1 MSKNLALFFSYLFQ
15 PLVIPTMVFAFLL
28 YALPDAIRIHHTSKH
43 LIMFVV
49 IGTTLII
56 PVLSVITMKLTKTI
70 GSLHLQDKEERVF
83 PFSMISFFYV
93 MTTYLFYLKLSI
105 DPTLVLALA
114 TITVCVVLLTAI
126 TFFWKIS
133 AHMTGVAGLL
143 SIVAVASMKYPN
155 PAFVYPLLLAILV
168 TGFVASSRLYLNSH
182 TLGEVFGG
190 FMLGFTVCFLS
201 FYYLI

>member
-1 MSKNLALFFSYLFQ
+1 VNRKLALFFSYLFQ
-15 PLVIPTMVFAFLL
+15 PLVIPSLVFAFLL
-28 YALPDAIRIHHTSKH
+28 YALPDAIRIQHTSKH
-43 LIMFVV
+43 LIMIVV
-49 IGTTLII
+49 VGTTLII
-56 PVLSVITMKLTKTI
+56 PLLSIVTMKLTKTI
-70 GSLHLQDKEERVF
+70 GSLHLHGKEERLF

-143 SIVAVASMKYPN
+143 SIVAVASTKYPN
-155 PAFVYPLLLAILV
+155 PAFVYPLLLTILL
-168 TGFVASSRLYLNSH
+168 TGFVASARLYLNSH
-182 TLGEVFGG
+182 TLGEVVGG
-190 FMLGFTVCFLS
+190 FLLGFMICYLS
-201 FYYLI
+201 FHYLL